1 MSSTPSNHE
10 DRRGFFVRVTQ
21 ALGAILA
28 GGLGLPAI
36 AYLFTPPK
44 TRASGAWVDAADL
57 TLLKLR
63 APEEVT
69 FRRVRMDGWK
79 IITEKSTA
87 WLVKMNE
94 NEVVA
99 YTPQCTHL
107 GCAYRWEEAKG
118 EFLCP
123 CHTSNFSLDG
133 RVLNGP
139 APRPLD
145 RFQVKLQGT
154 RVMIGPQQPPQKG
167 A

>member
-99 YTPQCTHL
+99 YTPQC
-107 GCAYRWEEAKG
+107 
-118 EFLCP
+118 
-123 CHTSNFSLDG
+123 
-133 RVLNGP
+133 
-139 APRPLD
+139 
-145 RFQVKLQGT
+145 
-154 RVMIGPQQPPQKG
+154 
-167 A
+167 

>member
-1 MSSTPSNHE
+1 MTGTQSNHQ
-10 DRRGFFVRVTQ
+10 DRRGFFARVTQ

-28 GGLGLPAI
+28 GGLGVPAI

-69 FRRVRMDGWK
+69 FHRVRMDGWK
-79 IITEKSTA
+79 IITEKATA
-87 WLVKMNE
+87 WVVKLNE

-107 GCAYRWEEAKG
+107 GCAYRWEEGKG

-145 RFQVKLQGT
+145 RYQVKLQGT
-154 RVMIGPQQPPQKG
+154 RVMIGPQQPPRKE